1 LLKARSIWLI
11 CDRVCGFV
19 IPELGYAAGC
29 VEISRDNSLA
39 TNYVLI
45 DLENVQP
52 RNLELLQKHPFKVF
66 VFCGANQTKLPFDL
80 ADAMQLLGENG
91 KYVKISGNGK
101 NALDFHIAC
110 YIGEL
115 AAKDPGGLFHVIS
128 KDTGFDHLIQHLCD
142 RKIKVNRLVDL
153 AEIPE
158 LRMSI
163 NTSNDEKIAT
173 IVKNLEG
180 RGQSRPRKLKTLRN
194 TINSLFTKKL
204 EESELTSL
212 IYELKKLK
220 HIYVAETKVTY
231 TTPA

>member
-1 LLKARSIWLI
+1 VGSPDPISVTLDFEPKAGDMCL
-11 CDRVCGFV
+11 
-19 IPELGYAAGC
+19 P
-29 VEISRDNSLA
+29 

-52 RNLELLQKHPFKVF
+52 KNIELLQKHPFKVF
-66 VFCGANQTKLPFDL
+66 VFRGANQTKVSTDL
-80 ADAMQLLGENG
+80 VDAMQSLGENG

-101 NALDFHIAC
+101 NALDFHIAY

-115 AAKDPGGLFHVIS
+115 ATKDPLGLFHVIS

-142 RKIKVNRLVDL
+142 RKMKVNRRVDL

-194 TINSLFTKKL
+194 TINSLFSTKL
-204 EESELTSL
+204 EEPELTSL
-212 IYELKKLK
+212 IDELKKRK
-220 HIYVAETKVTY
+220 HIYVTETKVTY
-231 TTPA
+231 TPPA